1 MDCAEILSRVRA
13 SPAAAESEPDVP
25 DRAPKEPF
33 ALPSLSQPL
42 PPTLARSWAQQPYVN
57 TGLTV
62 VEIGAVAGCGMLSD
76 GAVVAFHRAGATLD
90 WRDPTQNKPISW
102 DDPIVLLS
110 GEGEVLSSFGS
121 DVGFVIPHGVFVDH
135 TDCIWVTD
143 CGLHQVFKF
152 VRPLTRPRHHQPRCF
167 TRRVG
172 WGGGRTERA
181 RCC

>member
-13 SPAAAESEPDVP
+13 SPAAAESEPGTP

-121 DVGFVIPHGVFVDH
+121 DERRWKSPVLSSTHSPAV
-135 TDCIWVTD
+135 
-143 CGLHQVFKF
+143 LR
-152 VRPLTRPRHHQPRCF
+152 VRLRCSF
-167 TRRVG
+167 STLWRQYACSCR
-172 WGGGRTERA
+172 
-181 RCC
+181 

>member
-1 MDCAEILSRVRA
+1 MDCAEILGRVRA

-76 GAVVAFHRAGATLD
+76 GCPRPITLARGASTF
-90 WRDPTQNKPISW
+90 WPQKKVRIP
-102 DDPIVLLS
+102 VL
-110 GEGEVLSSFGS
+110 
-121 DVGFVIPHGVFVDH
+121 
-135 TDCIWVTD
+135 
-143 CGLHQVFKF
+143 
-152 VRPLTRPRHHQPRCF
+152 
-167 TRRVG
+167 
-172 WGGGRTERA
+172 
-181 RCC
+181 